1 MARLILRRSALALF
15 VVFAISII
23 CFLLSHVAVDPAA
36 GVAGDSATDEDL
48 AAIRVQYGFD
58 QPLIVQYGDYLS
70 GVLRGDLGNSYLSG
84 EPVSQLIAERIP
96 ATALLACLSIAFAL
110 SLAVPLGVLAALR
123 PNSLLDRLALTL
135 AVVGQA
141 VPNFWAGLLLI
152 LLFGVNLGWLPIS
165 GSSTLAHFVLPA
177 ITLGSF
183 AMPSTDATDPGL
195 GMIEVLE
202 ADYIRTARAMGL
214 SNRKILFRYALRN
227 AILPVISLT
236 AVQFG
241 FMLGGSIIV
250 ESVFAIQGVG
260 YLAWQSMSRS
270 DMPVIQAIVLFISM
284 VYILLTLF
292 ADLLNALLDPRIREG
307 G

>member
-1 MARLILRRSALALF
+1 MATLILRRSAMALF
-15 VVFAISII
+15 VVFAISVIT
-23 CFLLSHVAVDPAA
+23 FLLSHVAVDPAA
-36 GVAGDSATDEDL
+36 GVAGDSATDADL

-58 QPLIVQYGDYLS
+58 RPLVIQYADYLIS
-70 GVLRGDLGNSYLSG
+70 ILQGDLGRSYLSG
-84 EPVSQLIAERIP
+84 EPVSKLIAERIP

-110 SLAVPLGVLAALR
+110 ALAMPLGVLAALR
-123 PNSLLDRLALTL
+123 PNSWLDRLALTL

-152 LLFGVNLGWLPIS
+152 LLFGVHLGWLPIS
-165 GSSTLAHFVLPA
+165 GSATLAHFVLPA

-183 AMPSTDATDPGL
+183 AMPAL
-195 GMIEVLE
+195 MRLIRAGMIEVLE

-250 ESVFAIQGVG
+250 ESVFAIQGIG
-260 YLAWQSMSRS
+260 YLAWQSMSRA

-292 ADLLNALLDPRIREG
+292 ADVLNAALDPRIRERG
-307 G
+307 

>member
-1 MARLILRRSALALF
+1 MATLILRRSAMALF
-15 VVFAISII
+15 VVFAISVIT
-23 CFLLSHVAVDPAA
+23 FLLSHVAVDPAA
-36 GVAGDSATDEDL
+36 GVAGDSATDADL

-58 QPLIVQYGDYLS
+58 RPLVIQYADYLIS
-70 GVLRGDLGNSYLSG
+70 ILQGDLGRSYLSG
-84 EPVSQLIAERIP
+84 EPVSKLIAERIP

-110 SLAVPLGVLAALR
+110 ALAMPLGVLAALR
-123 PNSLLDRLALTL
+123 PNSWLDRLALTL

-152 LLFGVNLGWLPIS
+152 LLFGVHLGWLPIS
-165 GSSTLAHFVLPA
+165 GSATLAHFVLPA

-183 AMPSTDATDPGL
+183 AMPAL
-195 GMIEVLE
+195 MRLIRAGMIEVLE

-250 ESVFAIQGVG
+250 ESVFAIQGIG
-260 YLAWQSMSRS
+260 YLAWQSMSRA

-292 ADLLNALLDPRIREG
+292 ADVLNATLDPRIRERG
-307 G
+307 

>member
-48 AAIRVQYGFD
+48 AAIRMQYGFD
-58 QPLIVQYGDYLS
+58 QPLIVQYGDYLA

-96 ATALLACLSIAFAL
+96 ATALLACLSIGFAL
-110 SLAVPLGVLAALR
+110 ALAVPLGVLAALR

-165 GSSTLAHFVLPA
+165 GSATLAHFVLPA

-183 AMPSTDATDPGL
+183 AMPAL
-195 GMIEVLE
+195 MRLIRAGMIEVLE

-284 VYILLTLF
+284 IYILLTLF
-292 ADLLNALLDPRIREG
+292 ADLLNAVLDPRIREHG
-307 G
+307 

>member
-1 MARLILRRSALALF
+1 MALF
-15 VVFAISII
+15 VVFAISVIT
-23 CFLLSHVAVDPAA
+23 FLLSHVAVDPAA
-36 GVAGDSATDEDL
+36 GVAGDSATDADL

-58 QPLIVQYGDYLS
+58 RPLVIQYADYLIS
-70 GVLRGDLGNSYLSG
+70 ILQGDLGRSYLSG
-84 EPVSQLIAERIP
+84 EPVSKLIAERIP

-110 SLAVPLGVLAALR
+110 ALAMPLGVLAALR
-123 PNSLLDRLALTL
+123 PNSWLDRLALTL

-152 LLFGVNLGWLPIS
+152 LLFGVHLGWLPIS
-165 GSSTLAHFVLPA
+165 GSATLAHFVLPA

-183 AMPSTDATDPGL
+183 AMPAL
-195 GMIEVLE
+195 MRLIRAGMIEVLE

-250 ESVFAIQGVG
+250 ESVFAIQGIG
-260 YLAWQSMSRS
+260 YLAWQSMSRA

-292 ADLLNALLDPRIREG
+292 ADVLNAALDPRIRERG
-307 G
+307 

>member
-1 MARLILRRSALALF
+1 MATLILRRSAMALF
-15 VVFAISII
+15 VVFAISVIT
-23 CFLLSHVAVDPAA
+23 FLLSHVAVDPAA
-36 GVAGDSATDEDL
+36 GVAGDSATDADL

-58 QPLIVQYGDYLS
+58 RPLFIQYADYMTSILQ
-70 GVLRGDLGNSYLSG
+70 GDLGRSYLSG
-84 EPVSQLIAERIP
+84 EPVSKLIAERIP

-110 SLAVPLGVLAALR
+110 ALAMPLGVLAALR
-123 PNSLLDRLALTL
+123 PNSWLDRLALTL

-152 LLFGVNLGWLPIS
+152 LLFGVHLGWLPIS

-183 AMPSTDATDPGL
+183 AMPAL
-195 GMIEVLE
+195 MRLIRAGMIEVLE

-250 ESVFAIQGVG
+250 ESVFAIQGIG
-260 YLAWQSMSRS
+260 YLAWQSMSRA

-292 ADLLNALLDPRIREG
+292 ADVLNAALDPRIRERG
-307 G
+307 

>member
-48 AAIRVQYGFD
+48 AAIRMQYGFD
-58 QPLIVQYGDYLS
+58 QPLIVQYGDYLA

-110 SLAVPLGVLAALR
+110 ALAVPLGVLAALR

-165 GSSTLAHFVLPA
+165 GSATLAHFVLPA

-183 AMPSTDATDPGL
+183 AMPAL
-195 GMIEVLE
+195 MRLIRAGMIEVLE

-292 ADLLNALLDPRIREG
+292 ADLLNALLDPRIRERG
-307 G
+307 